1 MVSGQIL
8 NQSGKRVKSPLWA
21 VRMALSTSGG
31 HGSHSAWF
39 LNCLYLWFLLDISKL
54 PKKRTKK
61 NDHMLILNLSTFFF
75 FFFLKLL
82 IAQSE
87 LWEQVLNDC
96 LVRKSAWEER
106 KEALPAAGMRGGK
119 VGIWCNSRTGRGNF
133 PMLHISQT
141 ARDVLCANAAYGVLF
156 HVWKCLRK
164 GGKWTMRVKE

>member
-1 MVSGQIL
+1 
-8 NQSGKRVKSPLWA
+8 
-21 VRMALSTSGG
+21 
-31 HGSHSAWF
+31 
-39 LNCLYLWFLLDISKL
+39 
-54 PKKRTKK
+54 
-61 NDHMLILNLSTFFF
+61 MLILNLSTFFF
-75 FFFLKLL
+75 FKLL

-141 ARDVLCANAAYGVLF
+141 ARDVLCA
-156 HVWKCLRK
+156 KCLRK
-164 GGKWTMRVKE
+164 GDKWTMRVKEWNKWLEGKMYRIYETTWFFAKLPCAKVIPICIPTNSVYSFSHIFFQTAC